1 MITVSETDDRDLVKE
16 IMTHEHIWWR
26 IAGEDDDKDSFYPPS
41 DAIYLLASIDDV
53 PAGLL
58 VILPDFDSHF
68 QLLPE
73 YRDQKYEVG
82 AAILEKASEFCVR
95 ITTEIGKEHPN
106 VHYFALKNGYTVL
119 REDEQNWYYEK
130 IL

>member
-1 MITVSETDDRDLVKE
+1 MISVSETDDRDLVKE
-16 IMTHEHIWWR
+16 IMTHEDIWWR
-26 IAGEDDDKDSFYPPS
+26 IADGEDPDDFYPP
-41 DAIYLLASIDDV
+41 AEGIYLLARIDDV

-58 VILPDFDSHF
+58 VIMPDFDSHF

-73 YRDQKYEVG
+73 FRSQKYEVG
-82 AAILEKASEFCVR
+82 EMLLGFAGQFAGR

-106 VHYFALKNGYTVL
+106 VHYFALKNGYNVL